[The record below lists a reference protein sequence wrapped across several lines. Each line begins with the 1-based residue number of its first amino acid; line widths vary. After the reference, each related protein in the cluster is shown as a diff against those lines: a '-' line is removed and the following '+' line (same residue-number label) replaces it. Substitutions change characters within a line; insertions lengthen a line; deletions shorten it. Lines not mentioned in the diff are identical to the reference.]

1 MLYVLDEG
9 SFDLNDIDIRSD
21 CPKYRIFREGVL
33 SEEVTNISNYWQN
46 DFVTFVIGCS
56 FSFEDALI
64 NAGLKLR
71 HIEEG
76 KTVPMYT
83 TSIPCNPAGIF
94 HGNLV
99 VSMRPFVS
107 KVNMILNMQ
116 LLQWI
121 SDQKLAYKGCN

>member
-1 MLYVLDEG
+1 M
-9 SFDLNDIDIRSD
+9 NDIDIRSD
-21 CPKYRIFREGVL
+21 CPKYRIFRDGIL
-33 SEEVTNISNYWQN
+33 SEEVLNISEHWQR

-56 FSFEDALI
+56 FSFEDALK

-83 TSIPCNPAGIF
+83 TSISCNPAGIF

-99 VSMRPFVS
+99 VSMRPFAPLV
-107 KVNMILNMQ
+107 KI
-116 LLQWI
+116 I
-121 SDQKLAYKGCN
+121 G